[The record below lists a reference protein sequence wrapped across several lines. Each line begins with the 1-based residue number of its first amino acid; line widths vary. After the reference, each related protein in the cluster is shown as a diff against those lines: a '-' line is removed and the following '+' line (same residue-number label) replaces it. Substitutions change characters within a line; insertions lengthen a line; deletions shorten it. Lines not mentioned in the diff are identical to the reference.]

1 MGGGEGGYITDWG
14 TCRLVV
20 GTDEEGGYTREQAD
34 YQTESNKTVCSRVG
48 IGALGVRQSNTGIG
62 KANVQTE
69 KTV

>member
-1 MGGGEGGYITDWG
+1 M
-14 TCRLVV
+14 L

-48 IGALGVRQSNTGIG
+48 VGALGVRQSNTGIG
-62 KANVQTE
+62 KANVQTD